1 MRVIEPAFNPLERLI
16 GRLDL
21 ADLNGMLLGVA
32 AGFECH
38 LVFGNVSKSN
48 WS

>member
-1 MRVIEPAFNPLERLI
+1 MPVIEPAFSPFERLI

-21 ADLNGMLLGVA
+21 ADLNGLLLGVA
-32 AGFECH
+32 ACIECH

>member
-1 MRVIEPAFNPLERLI
+1 MPVIELAFNPLERLI

-21 ADLNGMLLGVA
+21 ADLNGLLFGVA
-32 AGFECH
+32 ACIECH
-38 LVFGNVSKSN
+38 LFFGNVSKPN

>member
-1 MRVIEPAFNPLERLI
+1 MPVIEPAFNPLERLI

-21 ADLNGMLLGVA
+21 ADLNGLLLGVA
-32 AGFECH
+32 AGIECH